1 MKRSSRRRRI
11 LVALGGLLL
20 LLVALGVAALSML
33 SVPSDAQAAREDL
46 TTALS
51 ALRSEDPAAA
61 EESVASARSHVES
74 AQDGLDGL
82 GGDVWAALPFLGTP
96 VEDARHLVQALDEA
110 TSVAEIGVDLY
121 PSVAGKKA
129 TLFRDEQVDEE
140 TLHEVME
147 GAESAGDHLAAA
159 REEIDAI
166 RASTPVIGA
175 RIASYRDQAEAQVD
189 PAADT
194 FAAVQ
199 PVLDEL
205 PTLFGFEGRTNYLI
219 AMLNP
224 AELRYSGGAALTYAA
239 MTWDAGRLDVGDGIS
254 PARRPPLPRSLPLAQ
269 GGGQQL
275 PPRPQPDRQLHVR
288 PVVVDLGGRAHPCLD
303 AQLASASRRES
314 SPSTWSRWAGC
325 SV

>member
-224 AELRYSGGAALTYAA
+224 AELRYSGGAALTYAE

-254 PARRPPLPRSLPLAQ
+254 PARDPRIHGRFLW
-269 GGGQQL
+269 
-275 PPRPQPDRQLHVR
+275 RK
-288 PVVVDLGGRAHPCLD
+288 VVGNNFHRGRNRIANSTFAPSWSTSGAELIR
-303 AQLASASRRES
+303 AWSRSGVASRRES
-314 SPSTWSRWAGC
+314 SPSTWSRWADC

>member
-159 REEIDAI
+159 ARRSTRSGPAPRSSAPGSRRTAI
-166 RASTPVIGA
+166 RPRRRWTRRRTRSRPCSRCSTSC
-175 RIASYRDQAEAQVD
+175 R
-189 PAADT
+189 
-194 FAAVQ
+194 
-199 PVLDEL
+199 
-205 PTLFGFEGRTNYLI
+205 
-219 AMLNP
+219 
-224 AELRYSGGAALTYAA
+224 
-239 MTWDAGRLDVGDGIS
+239 
-254 PARRPPLPRSLPLAQ
+254 
-269 GGGQQL
+269 
-275 PPRPQPDRQLHVR
+275 H
-288 PVVVDLGGRAHPCLD
+288 C
-303 AQLASASRRES
+303 SASRAA
-314 SPSTWSRWAGC
+314 PTT
-325 SV
+325 